1 MPLPSWVTGVILIG
15 THQLLLSN
23 FGLTDY
29 VINGL
34 HGDGSRD
41 TLIDANREGVVSS
54 LGYIALYFL
63 GMELGRYI
71 FRPRYIKID
80 LKLIHT

>member
-1 MPLPSWVTGVILIG
+1 M
-15 THQLLLSN
+15 LLSY

-29 VINGL
+29 VINGS

-54 LGYIALYFL
+54 LGYTALYFL
-63 GMELGRYI
+63 GMELGKYI
-71 FRPRYIKID
+71 FKQR
-80 LKLIHT
+80 

>member
-1 MPLPSWVTGVILIG
+1 MLYPVLPIPPWATGVSLI
-15 THQLLLSN
+15 TIYQLSLSH

-29 VINGL
+29 VIYGP

-54 LGYIALYFL
+54 LGYISLYFL
-63 GMELGRYI
+63 GMEVGKYI
-71 FRPRYIKID
+71 FRPR
-80 LKLIHT
+80 